1 LIAYGKSERCVTV
14 MKNRRKSPRISV
26 HVFAS
31 YECYNDDGE
40 VFENDIGVILDVS
53 QGGLLIETVRLIDAN
68 YVKVEFVNHLNKTLG
83 IVVSVVHSRKLENGK
98 AQTGLC
104 FHGTDTEGIEF
115 VSNLIRTYHYGKK
128 NDNLKKPIEKFPVS
142 ATFLGNV

>member
-1 LIAYGKSERCVTV
+1 
-14 MKNRRKSPRISV
+14 MKNRRKSPRIGV
-26 HVFAS
+26 RVFAS

-53 QGGLLIETVRLIDAN
+53 QGGLRIETVRLIDAN
-68 YVKVEFVNHLNKTLG
+68 YVKVEFVNHANKNLS
-83 IVVSVVHSRKLENGK
+83 IVASVVHSRKMKNGK

-104 FHGTDTEGIEF
+104 FHGTDTESVEF

-128 NDNLKKPIEKFPVS
+128 NVNLKKPIEKFPVS
-142 ATFLGNV
+142 ASFLGNV